1 MGTAPRLAE
10 RLAGSTRLFEAML
23 TPDFIE
29 ELPARAALA
38 AELDD
43 TLAAARNTEDLFD
56 RARVWAQARQF
67 QVEFLV
73 LTARASA
80 HGGLDQLTAIADL
93 LLERL
98 LGPVEDWLAETHG
111 RVPGGRFAVIGMGKL
126 GSRELTIGSDL
137 DLVFVFDASLDAK
150 SDGPKPLAAATYYA
164 RLSQRVI
171 SALTAPTAEGRLFEI
186 DMRLRPSGN
195 AGPVACSL
203 ESFDGYQRRT
213 AQVWEHQALTRARA
227 VAGDAGL
234 CRELEATIDDV
245 LTAERDADAL
255 ARDVAAMRARVFRE
269 HGRRDPFELKHHA
282 GGLVTMEF
290 LAQYLVLAHA
300 CAHPELLHRTTEDV
314 FREAGRLGL
323 LDTAEVA
330 RLVRALRLNH
340 ALAAVVRVTVDA
352 RFDPAAAPEAL
363 QAALLAAAQ
372 AALEDDQACIDITT
386 LTREL
391 EADEAEVAA
400 LFARRVGPFLPEET
414 APATS

>member
-1 MGTAPRLAE
+1 
-10 RLAGSTRLFEAML
+10 
-23 TPDFIE
+23 
-29 ELPARAALA
+29 
-38 AELDD
+38 
-43 TLAAARNTEDLFD
+43 
-56 RARVWAQARQF
+56 
-67 QVEFLV
+67 
-73 LTARASA
+73 
-80 HGGLDQLTAIADL
+80 
-93 LLERL
+93 
-98 LGPVEDWLAETHG
+98 
-111 RVPGGRFAVIGMGKL
+111 
-126 GSRELTIGSDL
+126 
-137 DLVFVFDASLDAK
+137 
-150 SDGPKPLAAATYYA
+150 
-164 RLSQRVI
+164 
-171 SALTAPTAEGRLFEI
+171 
-186 DMRLRPSGN
+186 
-195 AGPVACSL
+195 
-203 ESFDGYQRRT
+203 
-213 AQVWEHQALTRARA
+213 
-227 VAGDAGL
+227 
-234 CRELEATIDDV
+234 
-245 LTAERDADAL
+245 
-255 ARDVAAMRARVFRE
+255 
-269 HGRRDPFELKHHA
+269 
-282 GGLVTMEF
+282 MEF